1 MIGHL
6 HHWQDAKWLEN
17 RYSRLPA
24 SFVEPVGKR
33 YAAIFEKNRNHGE
46 RFHANSF
53 LRELVEENPLGH
65 FALAESNEEICA
77 AARAMVER
85 VFRLAGVWKDV
96 QATIAAVS
104 ALVEPHGIVCPDM
117 KKHTPAAILKRLTD
131 EAWWRRALRRHVGR
145 SVEGAAINIGLVH
158 RRAGCYASDGT
169 VARRTQQKARNR
181 ALLASIIATNEQGQ
195 AYTLEE
201 LAALSVA
208 NPAIRRGELMMRI
221 AGFEQIA
228 RDLGHVGEFY
238 TLTAPSRFHA
248 RLSASCHENPK
259 YSGATP
265 KEAQAYLCAVW
276 ARIRAAAKRRGLD
289 MYGFRVAEAH
299 HDGTPHWHL
308 LLFVNPAARAGLR
321 ALMARYAVADTPG
334 ELGIAGGIDWLRA
347 SAKQWQAI
355 APRFKAVAIDWGRGS
370 AAGYIAKYIAKNI
383 DAHGVDVDLEGRD
396 AKDSAGRVDAWASC
410 WGIRQFQQIGGA
422 PVTVWRELR
431 RLDASAWDG
440 AIGAAAALADGADWA
455 GFVRLMGGAAG
466 EGRERAPV
474 RVFREEMEGG
484 KYGDMVKKIV
494 GILAVDSGEVAR
506 THEAVWILSR
516 GAPARPW
523 SSVNNCTEGEGNE
536 KSGGVEAIG
545 KPAGAAAGGGRV
557 PGNGVPV
564 QRGQVDDWHRPCYR
578 AAGRAFDA
586 HPPDDGAGGKPVC
599 RGYAMG
605 GG

>member
-1 MIGHL
+1 MINHL

-17 RYSRLPA
+17 KYSRLPA
-24 SFVEPVGKR
+24 SFAEPVGKR
-33 YAAIFEKNRNHGE
+33 YERIFEKNRNHGE
-46 RFHANSF
+46 RFHANTF

-85 VFRLAGVWKDV
+85 VFRLAGVWKDAA
-96 QATIAAVS
+96 ATIEAVR
-104 ALVEPHGIVCPDM
+104 ALVEPHGIVCPDA
-117 KKHTPAAILKRLTD
+117 KRHAPQAIIKRLTD
-131 EAWWRRALRRHVGR
+131 EAWWRRALRRHLGR

-169 VARRTQQKARNR
+169 VQRRGQQKARNR
-181 ALLASIIATNEQGQ
+181 ALLASIIATNDEGQ

-248 RLSASCHENPK
+248 RLSASGAENPK

-265 KEAQAYLCAVW
+265 KEAQAHLCAVW
-276 ARIRAAAKRRGLD
+276 ARIRSAAKRRRIE

-308 LLFVNPAARAGLR
+308 LLFVNPSARGGLR
-321 ALMARYAVADTPG
+321 ALMARYAVADAPE
-334 ELGIAGGIDWLRA
+334 ELGIAAGVDWVRA
-347 SAKQWQAI
+347 SPKQWQAI
-355 APRFKAVAIDWGRGS
+355 APRFKAMAIDWGRGS

-396 AKDSAGRVDAWASC
+396 AKDSANRVDAWASC

-431 RLDASAWDG
+431 RLDAAAWDG
-440 AIGAAAALADGADWA
+440 AIGEAARLADAADWA
-455 GFVRLMGGAAG
+455 GFVLMMGGAAG
-466 EGRERAPV
+466 EGREHAPV
-474 RVFREEMEGG
+474 RVFREELEGG
-484 KYGDMVKKIV
+484 KYDEKIKRVV
-494 GILAVDSGEVAR
+494 GLVEPDTGMVAR
-506 THEAVWILSR
+506 THEAVWVLSR

-523 SSVNNCTEGEGNE
+523 SPVNNCTEGGGNDE
-536 KSGGVEAIG
+536 RRLSAGGN
-545 KPAGAAAGGGRV
+545 PAGAVGGIGGVQRTALQMQRGRVDDRSRPQNFARGGRATERRIDAHGGAGAAG
-557 PGNGVPV
+557 
-564 QRGQVDDWHRPCYR
+564 
-578 AAGRAFDA
+578 
-586 HPPDDGAGGKPVC
+586 
-599 RGYAMG
+599 
-605 GG
+605 